1 MYTKEN
7 EMITY
12 KMTITNPERCDKT
25 VWVTGENYYEAV
37 AKVIA
42 EYGSAWRVRS
52 SEIVF
57 MQ

>member
-1 MYTKEN
+1 
-7 EMITY
+7 MITY
-12 KMTITNPERCDKT
+12 KMTITNLERCDKT